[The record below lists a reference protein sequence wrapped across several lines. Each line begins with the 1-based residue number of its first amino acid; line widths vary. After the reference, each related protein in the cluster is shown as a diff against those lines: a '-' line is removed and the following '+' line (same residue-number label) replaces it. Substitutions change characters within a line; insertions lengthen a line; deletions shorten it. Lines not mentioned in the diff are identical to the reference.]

1 MSKLKITEL
10 TYSTFETME
19 EQWSQCVISS
29 DANALFS
36 SWVWQKTWWD
46 IWQPRLNLE
55 FFLLGIY
62 EESKLIGI
70 VPCYTHKV
78 KSRVGVTFTRCE
90 FIGNYSSNDDSIR
103 SEYLNFILP
112 KGRYVEIL
120 PSIINFLKSQKIDEL
135 VLTDIDAMSQTA
147 KYVDEILPN
156 SYKAQENGVC
166 IKTAESFSTYL
177 AELGKNTRLKLF
189 NRRKLLKKPELIEL
203 NSTKNITEFF
213 EQLNHMHVLRWG
225 VHCFSS
231 HSLRFH
237 NTIAEYYL
245 SEGSLSALI
254 LLDDSIPLAVCY
266 DITVGN
272 TTYNIQL
279 GFSPYISNKVSLGT
293 LMLGYAIERAHSNP
307 LVEYYDL
314 LAGKGK
320 NTFYKKQF
328 CGDIKTFSTLYM
340 PLSLSSKVRYLLKKH
355 LRSVKYIIKASLS
368 KIRKIINLGL
378 PPKL

>member
-19 EQWSQCVISS
+19 EKWSQCVISS
-29 DANALFS
+29 EANALFS

-46 IWQPRLNLE
+46 IWRPRLNLE
-55 FFLLGIY
+55 LFLLGIY
-62 EESKLIGI
+62 EGSKLIGI

-120 PSIINFLKSQKIDEL
+120 PLIMRFLTTQKVDEL
-135 VLTDIDAMSQTA
+135 VLTDVDDMSATA
-147 KYVDEILPN
+147 IYVDDKYPDG
-156 SYKAQENGVC
+156 YKTQENGVR
-166 IKTAESFSTYL
+166 IKTDESFSSYL
-177 AELGKNTRLKLF
+177 AKLGKNTRLKLF
-189 NRRKLLKKPELIEL
+189 NRRKLLKNPELLEL
-203 NSTKNITEFF
+203 NGTKNINEFF
-213 EQLNHMHVLRWG
+213 ELLNTMHVSRWG

-231 HSLRFH
+231 HSLCFH
-237 NTIAEYYL
+237 NRIAEFYL
-245 SEGSLSALI
+245 SKGCLSALI
-254 LLDDSIPLAVCY
+254 LLDDGVPMAVCY
-266 DITVGN
+266 DITVEN

-279 GFSPYISNKVSLGT
+279 GFSSYVGNKVSLGT
-293 LMLGYAIERAHSNP
+293 LMLGYAIERAHSDP

-328 CGDIKTFSTLYM
+328 CGDIKTFSTLYL
-340 PLSLSSKVRYLLKKH
+340 PLSLSSKVRYLLKQH
-355 LRSVKYIIKASLS
+355 LRKVKCLLKSTSSKMVEIKNNRFRENS
-368 KIRKIINLGL
+368 
-378 PPKL
+378 